1 MTEEIRQ
8 IRDSKGIFAAVLT
21 DLSKA
26 FDCILHE
33 LLLAKPHTYGLDK
46 IWLTFVHAYLSQRQ
60 QKSKVGSIFSELMSI
75 LFDVAQGSILGSLLF
90 IIYICDL
97 FILIDHLGF
106 GSYVDPLVY
115 GEKFD
120 EILSKLEKCVI
131 VFKANAKKFRLFL
144 SPFFDKVINIA
155 DFTINFSYAEVLL
168 GITVDSNLSLQ
179 LPIVHYMLC
188 QMFPKT

>member
-1 MTEEIRQ
+1 MIEEIRQ
-8 IRDSKGIFAAVLT
+8 IRGSKRIFAAVLT

-46 IWLTFVHAYLSQRQ
+46 ISLTFVHAYLSQRQ
-60 QKSKVGSIFSELMSI
+60 QKSKVGSTFSELMSI
-75 LFDVAQGSILGSLLF
+75 LFDVTQGSILGSLLF

-97 FILIDHLGF
+97 FILIDHLEF
-106 GSYVDPLVY
+106 GSYADPLVY

-120 EILSKLEKCVI
+120 EILSKLFLI

-144 SPFFDKVINIA
+144 SPFFDKVTNIA
-155 DFTINFSYAEVLL
+155 NFTINFSYAEVLL

-179 LPIVHYMLC
+179 LPIVNYTLC
-188 QMFPKT
+188 QA